1 MLYEPPLGKTA
12 KKRLEA
18 IRETNDGFKIA
29 NVDLKLRGAGDVLGV
44 AQSGLPK
51 FRIADI
57 EVHSNL
63 MELAKDE
70 ARLIM
75 AKDPTLMS
83 PQGNALRN
91 LLYIMGADEY
101 IKLLSIG

>member
-1 MLYEPPLGKTA
+1 
-12 KKRLEA
+12 
-18 IRETNDGFKIA
+18 
-29 NVDLKLRGAGDVLGV
+29 
-44 AQSGLPK
+44 
-51 FRIADI
+51 
-57 EVHSNL
+57 

-91 LLYIMGADEY
+91 LLYIMGADQY